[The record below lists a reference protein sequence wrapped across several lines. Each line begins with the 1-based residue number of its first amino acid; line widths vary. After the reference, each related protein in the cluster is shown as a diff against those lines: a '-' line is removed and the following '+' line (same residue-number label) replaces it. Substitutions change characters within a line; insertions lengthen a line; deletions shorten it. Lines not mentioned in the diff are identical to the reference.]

1 MARFERRTSD
11 TEPGFT
17 TASLP
22 DIVFMLL
29 IFFMVST
36 VLREQN
42 IKVRTQLPQAEALTK
57 IDQKRLVSKIHIGPL
72 KKGEN
77 EGDTA
82 IQIDDALIEN
92 RSAIRTIMYNKLQQQ
107 PKLIASLKV
116 DQESEME
123 VINQVQQELR
133 EAGALRINYSSN
145 RENPPQLYLSNFRC
159 VPSKKALLPGRA
171 FLFDGALQLVASSI
185 CHTALPFFPATALAR
200 RSRKPPFR

>member
-1 MARFERRTSD
+1 MSKFQRRSSD

-42 IKVRTQLPQAEALTK
+42 IQVRTQLPQAEALTK
-57 IDQKRLVSKIHIGPL
+57 IDQKRLISKIHIGPL

-77 EGDTA
+77 KGETA

-92 RSAIRTIMYNKLQQQ
+92 RRTIRNIMYNKLQEQ

-123 VINQVQQELR
+123 IVNEVQQELR

-145 RENPPQLYLSNFRC
+145 RENPR
-159 VPSKKALLPGRA
+159 GR
-171 FLFDGALQLVASSI
+171 
-185 CHTALPFFPATALAR
+185 
-200 RSRKPPFR
+200 

>member
-1 MARFERRTSD
+1 MARFQRRSTD
-11 TEPGFT
+11 TDPEFT

-42 IKVRTQLPQAEALTK
+42 IKVRTRLPKAEALTK
-57 IDQKRLVSKIHIGPL
+57 IDQKRLISKIHIGPI
-72 KKGEN
+72 KTGEDQG
-77 EGDTA
+77 ETA

-92 RSAIRTIMYNKLQQQ
+92 RKAIRNIMYNKLQEQ

-116 DQESEME
+116 DEESQMGIVNE
-123 VINQVQQELR
+123 VQQELR

-145 RENPPQLYLSNFRC
+145 RENPPE
-159 VPSKKALLPGRA
+159 
-171 FLFDGALQLVASSI
+171 
-185 CHTALPFFPATALAR
+185 
-200 RSRKPPFR
+200 